1 MEQNNITSKLMTPLF
16 YDGSFNRE
24 GRKMRALFERE
35 DSDGTN
41 TYRLWRSAGKPDLDY
56 PSAENDAYIL
66 HVQIGDYLAPLGFT
80 DFRLIDHCGFPA
92 AVKELYGGKEGRE
105 TYFGQLRTL
114 PDADNLVKEAIR
126 REEKEMIR
134 FGTDPVLQAGYIK
147 AFLDQ
152 KIETYQNSKRNG
164 GESFPDFIGALAL
177 GELDHCTELARIHRE
192 KSRQKRQEEAAK
204 RETEEQVFCLEQNRL
219 AEQAVADAVQI
230 IRTGGVLKND
240 KVYFYQSQYD
250 FKAYSIINYLM
261 RQFGVNVP
269 LRTQGWINEKLTS
282 ITIKDGRCDEL
293 RFMRVKGCR
302 CSEKVFECLGALV
315 DAVQEGC

>member
-1 MEQNNITSKLMTPLF
+1 MGTVKLQKPLF
-16 YDGSFNRE
+16 VNGNYNFTGKR
-24 GRKMRALFERE
+24 MRFIMERE
-35 DSDGTN
+35 ISDGTN
-41 TYRLWRSAGKPDLDY
+41 TYHLWRSAGKPDLNY
-56 PSAENDAYIL
+56 SSAENDAYIL
-66 HVQIGDYLAPLGFT
+66 YVQIGDYLAPLGFT
-80 DFRLIDHCGFPA
+80 DFRLIDRCGFPA
-92 AVKELYGGKEGRE
+92 AVKELYGDNEGRE

-114 PDADNLVKEAIR
+114 PDADKLVKEAIR
-126 REEKEMIR
+126 REEKEIIR
-134 FGTDPVLQAGYIK
+134 FGTDSVRQAEYIK

-152 KIETYQNSKRNG
+152 KIETYQNSKQNG

-177 GELDHCTELARIHRE
+177 GELDHCAELARIHRE

-204 RETEEQVFCLEQNRL
+204 REAEEQVFCLEQNRL
-219 AEQAVADAVQI
+219 AEQTVANAIRI
-230 IRTGGVLKND
+230 IRDGGVLQNEE
-240 KVYFYQSQYD
+240 VCFYQSRYE

-261 RQFGVNVP
+261 RQFDVDAP
-269 LRTQGWINEKLTS
+269 IRTQGWINEKLTS